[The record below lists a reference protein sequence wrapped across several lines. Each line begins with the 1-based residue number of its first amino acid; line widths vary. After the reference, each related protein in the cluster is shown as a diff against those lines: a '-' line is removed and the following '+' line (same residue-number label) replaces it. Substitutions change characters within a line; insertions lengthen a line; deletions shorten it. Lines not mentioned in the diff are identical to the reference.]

1 MLQIPEPY
9 LVAAVKRGDLKA
21 YEQLFMHYYPIV
33 RAFVLGFVKIDEQTK
48 DIAQDVFM
56 KLWQYRESL
65 DAAKPIKPYI
75 FLLARREVCSY
86 FRNKQTVMERN
97 FSEGG
102 GFLPATPDD
111 STQQNL
117 DAGELSTVVESIL
130 ESMPPQRR
138 RIFSMS
144 RKEGLSDAE
153 IAERLGLSVRTV
165 NKHIELALKDIR
177 LKLGRGG

>member
-33 RAFVLGFVKIDEQTK
+33 RAFVLGFVKIDEQAK

-56 KLWQYRESL
+56 KLWQYRGSL

-86 FRNKQTVMERN
+86 FRNKQTVMEQN
-97 FSEGG
+97 FSGG
-102 GFLPATPDD
+102 GFLPAMPDD

-117 DAGELSTVVESIL
+117 DAGELSAVVGRIL

-144 RKEGLSDAE
+144 RKEGLSNAE

-177 LKLGRGG
+177 RKLGRGG

>member
-1 MLQIPEPY
+1 MSQMPEPY

-33 RAFVLGFVKIDEQTK
+33 RAFVLGFVKIDEQAK

-56 KLWQYRESL
+56 KLWQYRGSL

-86 FRNKQTVMERN
+86 FRNKQTVMEQN
-97 FSEGG
+97 FSGG
-102 GFLPATPDD
+102 GFLPAMPDD

-117 DAGELSTVVESIL
+117 DAGELSAVVGRIL

-177 LKLGRGG
+177 RKLGRGG

>member
-1 MLQIPEPY
+1 MSQMPEPY

-65 DAAKPIKPYI
+65 DAAKPIKPYV
-75 FLLARREVCSY
+75 FLIARREVCSY

-102 GFLPATPDD
+102 DFCPPRLTTPRSRIWMPANCRP
-111 STQQNL
+111 SSRASSNRC
-117 DAGELSTVVESIL
+117 
-130 ESMPPQRR
+130 RR
-138 RIFSMS
+138 
-144 RKEGLSDAE
+144 
-153 IAERLGLSVRTV
+153 SVAAYS
-165 NKHIELALKDIR
+165 L
-177 LKLGRGG
+177 

>member
-1 MLQIPEPY
+1 MTQIPEPY

-33 RAFVLGFVKIDEQTK
+33 RAFVLGFVKIDEQAK

-56 KLWQYRESL
+56 KLWQYRGSL

-86 FRNKQTVMERN
+86 FRNKQTVMEQN
-97 FSEGG
+97 FSGG
-102 GFLPATPDD
+102 GFLPAMPDD

-117 DAGELSTVVESIL
+117 DAGELSAVVGRIL

-177 LKLGRGG
+177 RKLGRGG

>member
-1 MLQIPEPY
+1 M
-9 LVAAVKRGDLKA
+9 
-21 YEQLFMHYYPIV
+21 
-33 RAFVLGFVKIDEQTK
+33 
-48 DIAQDVFM
+48 
-56 KLWQYRESL
+56 
-65 DAAKPIKPYI
+65 
-75 FLLARREVCSY
+75 
-86 FRNKQTVMERN
+86 
-97 FSEGG
+97 
-102 GFLPATPDD
+102 PAMPDD

-117 DAGELSTVVESIL
+117 DAGELSAVVGRIL

-177 LKLGRGG
+177 RKLGRGG

>member
-1 MLQIPEPY
+1 MSQMPEPY

-33 RAFVLGFVKIDEQTK
+33 RAFVLGFVKIDEQAK

-56 KLWQYRESL
+56 KLWQYRGSL

-97 FSEGG
+97 FSGG
-102 GFLPATPDD
+102 GFLPAMPDD

-117 DAGELSTVVESIL
+117 DAGELSDVVGRIL

-177 LKLGRGG
+177 RKLGRGG

>member
-33 RAFVLGFVKIDEQTK
+33 RAFVLGFVKIDEQAK

-56 KLWQYRESL
+56 KLWQYRGSL

-86 FRNKQTVMERN
+86 FRNKQTVMEQN
-97 FSEGG
+97 FSG
-102 GFLPATPDD
+102 GFLPAMPDD

-117 DAGELSTVVESIL
+117 DAGELSAVVGRIL

-177 LKLGRGG
+177 RKLGRGG

>member
-1 MLQIPEPY
+1 MSQMPEPY

-33 RAFVLGFVKIDEQTK
+33 RAFVLGFVKIDEQAK

-97 FSEGG
+97 FSGG
-102 GFLPATPDD
+102 GIFARHARRLHA
-111 STQQNL
+111 
-117 DAGELSTVVESIL
+117 AESGC
-130 ESMPPQRR
+130 R
-138 RIFSMS
+138 
-144 RKEGLSDAE
+144 
-153 IAERLGLSVRTV
+153 RTV
-165 NKHIELALKDIR
+165 GCRRTHPRIDAAAASPHILDEP
-177 LKLGRGG
+177 

>member
-1 MLQIPEPY
+1 MLQIPKPY

-33 RAFVLGFVKIDEQTK
+33 RAFVLGFVKIDEQAK

-56 KLWQYRESL
+56 KLWQYRGSL

-86 FRNKQTVMERN
+86 FRNKQTVMEQN
-97 FSEGG
+97 FSGG
-102 GFLPATPDD
+102 GFLPAMPDD

-117 DAGELSTVVESIL
+117 DAGELSAVVGRIL

-177 LKLGRGG
+177 RKLGRGG

>member
-33 RAFVLGFVKIDEQTK
+33 RAFVLGFVKIDEQAK

-56 KLWQYRESL
+56 KLWQYRGSL
-65 DAAKPIKPYI
+65 DAAKPIKPYV
-75 FLLARREVCSY
+75 FLIARREVCSY
-86 FRNKQTVMERN
+86 FRNK
-97 FSEGG
+97 
-102 GFLPATPDD
+102 
-111 STQQNL
+111 QNL

>member
-1 MLQIPEPY
+1 MPEPY

-21 YEQLFMHYYPIV
+21 YEQLFMYYYPIV
-33 RAFVLGFVKIDEQTK
+33 RAFVLGFVKIDEQAK

-97 FSEGG
+97 FSGG
-102 GFLPATPDD
+102 GIFARHARRLHTA
-111 STQQNL
+111 
-117 DAGELSTVVESIL
+117 ESGC
-130 ESMPPQRR
+130 R
-138 RIFSMS
+138 
-144 RKEGLSDAE
+144 
-153 IAERLGLSVRTV
+153 RTV
-165 NKHIELALKDIR
+165 GCRRTHTRIDAAAASPHILDEP
-177 LKLGRGG
+177 

>member
-1 MLQIPEPY
+1 MSQMPEPY

-21 YEQLFMHYYPIV
+21 YEQLFMHYYPIL
-33 RAFVLGFVKIDEQTK
+33 RAFVLGFVKIDEQAK

-56 KLWQYRESL
+56 KLWQYRGSL

-86 FRNKQTVMERN
+86 FRNKQTVMEQN
-97 FSEGG
+97 FSGG
-102 GFLPATPDD
+102 GFLPAMPDD

-117 DAGELSTVVESIL
+117 DAGELSAVVGRIL

-177 LKLGRGG
+177 RKLGRGG